1 MTISPATGS
10 PAPGAG
16 LPYPTAPTDLG
27 PDALGGAARTL
38 AASLTRA
45 IFDRREAIELVVIS
59 VLAGGHVL
67 LEDLP
72 GTGKTTL
79 ARALAQ
85 SLGGELRRV
94 QATADLLPADI
105 TGSSIWDA
113 SRGGFVFAPGP
124 IFSNVLLVDEL
135 NRTPPRT
142 QSAFLEAM
150 DERAVTVDGVRRQL
164 PDPFLVVATQNPL
177 EQYGTY
183 PLPEGQLDRFTM
195 ALQLGRN
202 SLETERRVMHA
213 HLAGL
218 PLDEVTPVLPPEGLV
233 SLRADVHRVHV
244 AGPVLDYALAVVDG
258 TRRYPA
264 LALGA
269 STRAAVSLM
278 RCVQA
283 RALLHGREHAI
294 PDDVRALAP
303 AVLGHRVQPL
313 DSAGAGGLTRGAE
326 AVQAVVRATS
336 VPF

>member
-1 MTISPATGS
+1 VTISPATGL
-10 PAPGAG
+10 PAPTAG
-16 LPYPTAPTDLG
+16 HPYPTAPTDLG

-38 AASLTRA
+38 AASLGRA

-202 SLETERRVMHA
+202 SLETERRVLHA
-213 HLAGL
+213 HLAAV
-218 PLDEVTPVLPPEGLV
+218 PLDEVTQVLPPEALV
-233 SLRADVHRVHV
+233 SLRADVQRIHV
-244 AGPVLDYALAVVDG
+244 AGPVLDYALAVIDG
-258 TRRYPA
+258 TRRSPA

-283 RALLHGREHAI
+283 RALLHGREHVL

-313 DSAGAGGLTRGAE
+313 DTAGAGALTRGSE

-336 VPF
+336 VLF

>member
-1 MTISPATGS
+1 MTISPATGF

-16 LPYPTAPTDLG
+16 LPYATAPAELG
-27 PDALGGAARTL
+27 PDTLGAPARAL
-38 AASLTRA
+38 ASSLGRA
-45 IFDRREAIELVVIS
+45 IFDRREAIELVVVS

-94 QATADLLPADI
+94 QATADLLPSDI

-150 DERAVTVDGVRRQL
+150 DERAVTVDGVRREL

-195 ALQLGRN
+195 ALQLGQN
-202 SLETERRVMHA
+202 SLETERRVLHA
-213 HLAGL
+213 HLMGF
-218 PLDEVTPVLPPEGLV
+218 PLDEVTAVLSPTGLV
-233 SLRADVHRVHV
+233 ALRADVTRIHV

-258 TRRYPA
+258 TRRSPA

-283 RALLHGREHAI
+283 RALLHGREHVL

-313 DSAGAGGLTRGAE
+313 DAAGAGGLTRGAE
-326 AVQAVVRATS
+326 AVHAVVRATP

>member
-1 MTISPATGS
+1 MSQIRPISATTPTLDPAS
-10 PAPGAG
+10 F
-16 LPYPTAPTDLG
+16 
-27 PDALGGAARTL
+27 RTRFDEL
-38 AASLTRA
+38 AANMQRVIKGKQEVVRLVLTA
-45 IFDRREAIELVVIS
+45 
-59 VLAGGHVL
+59 VLAEGHVL

-113 SRGGFVFAPGP
+113 SRGGFIFVPGP
-124 IFSNVLLVDEL
+124 VFTNVLLVDEL

-150 DERAVTVDGVRRQL
+150 DEGAVTVDGVRRQL

-183 PLPEGQLDRFTM
+183 PLPEGQLDRFAM

-202 SLETERRVMHA
+202 SLATERRVLHA
-213 HLAGL
+213 HLAGF
-218 PLDEVTPVLPPEGLV
+218 PLDDITPVLSPAGLV
-233 SLRADVHRVHV
+233 QLRADVQRIHV
-244 AGPVLDYALAVVDG
+244 AGPVLDYALAVVDA
-258 TRRYPA
+258 TRRSPE

-283 RALLHGREHAI
+283 RALLHGREHVL

-313 DSAGAGGLTRGAE
+313 DTSGSAALTRGAE
-326 AVQAVVRATS
+326 AVAAVVRAVS

>member
-1 MTISPATGS
+1 VTISPATGAAA
-10 PAPGAG
+10 PAAG
-16 LPYPTAPTDLG
+16 VPYATATTDLG
-27 PDALGGAARTL
+27 PEALGGPARAL
-38 AASLTRA
+38 ATSLGRA
-45 IFDRREAIELVVIS
+45 IFDRREAVELVVIAA
-59 VLAGGHVL
+59 LAGGHIL

-105 TGSSIWDA
+105 TGSSIWDS
-113 SRGGFVFAPGP
+113 SRGGFIFVPGP
-124 IFSNVLLVDEL
+124 VFTNVLLVDEL

-150 DERAVTVDGVRRQL
+150 DEGAVTVDGVRRQL

-183 PLPEGQLDRFTM
+183 PLPEGQLDRFAM

-202 SLETERRVMHA
+202 SLATERRVLHA
-213 HLAGL
+213 HLAGF
-218 PLDEVTPVLPPEGLV
+218 PLDDITPVLSPAGLV
-233 SLRADVHRVHV
+233 QLRADVQRIHV
-244 AGPVLDYALAVVDG
+244 AGPVLDYALAVVDA
-258 TRRYPA
+258 TRRSPE

-283 RALLHGREHAI
+283 RALLHGREHVL

-313 DSAGAGGLTRGAE
+313 DTSGSAALTRGAE
-326 AVQAVVRATS
+326 AVAAVVRAVS

>member
-1 MTISPATGS
+1 VTITPATSSGV
-10 PAPGAG
+10 PGAAV
-16 LPYPTAPTDLG
+16 PYATAPTDLG
-27 PDALGGAARTL
+27 ADGLGGAARTL
-38 AASLTRA
+38 AASLARA
-45 IFDRREAIELVVIS
+45 VFDRREAIELVVIS
-59 VLAGGHVL
+59 VLAGGHIL

-85 SLGGELRRV
+85 SVGGELRRV

-124 IFSNVLLVDEL
+124 IFSNILLVDEL

-150 DERAVTVDGVRRQL
+150 DERAVTVDGVRRHL

-202 SLETERRVMHA
+202 SIETERRVLHA
-213 HLAGL
+213 HLTGL
-218 PLDEVTPVLPPEGLV
+218 PLDDVTPVLSPADLL
-233 SLRADVHRVHV
+233 SLRADVQRIHV

-258 TRRYPA
+258 TRRSPA

-283 RALLHGREHAI
+283 RALLHGREHVL

-313 DSAGAGGLTRGAE
+313 DQAVAGGLTRGAE
-326 AVQAVVRATS
+326 AVSAVVRATS